1 MTVSSFS
8 AILGFQRRREDEP
21 PPVPDALAA
30 RNDMTLAQKQ
40 RLTVMAKMGVIPEH
54 HGPSVGHWLDSVP
67 FVRDRR
73 AEMLERE
80 RRMRDEQEEIGEE
93 QAASIFERRAKRVT
107 PGVLSIMGVRSLGQ
121 VMPREGPQVPVV
133 PAQLHEPK
141 QVTLR
146 ISKDISLPKSTA
158 ERAAKVGAAFQED
171 AAEDESSSGDDQKK
185 KQDEYRRKEREKRAA
200 AAKLEREKEL
210 KQRQQGKKKKKKRG
224 RDGDPDEDW
233 QGDESEEE
241 EVDIPRLVEASS
253 SRAQMMVFNDLIKGK
268 VSTANKGMT
277 DADLE
282 RRFSQQQQDSQ
293 SSAGDGSLMTEEQ
306 VLMII
311 RREKAER
318 GAGGERGGASAS
330 RRVQRELDEWA
341 EKKAHQRARV
351 KSPTRFERM
360 VIARK

>member
-1 MTVSSFS
+1 
-8 AILGFQRRREDEP
+8 
-21 PPVPDALAA
+21 
-30 RNDMTLAQKQ
+30 
-40 RLTVMAKMGVIPEH
+40 
-54 HGPSVGHWLDSVP
+54 
-67 FVRDRR
+67 
-73 AEMLERE
+73 
-80 RRMRDEQEEIGEE
+80 
-93 QAASIFERRAKRVT
+93 
-107 PGVLSIMGVRSLGQ
+107 
-121 VMPREGPQVPVV
+121 
-133 PAQLHEPK
+133 
-141 QVTLR
+141 
-146 ISKDISLPKSTA
+146 
-158 ERAAKVGAAFQED
+158 
-171 AAEDESSSGDDQKK
+171 
-185 KQDEYRRKEREKRAA
+185 
-200 AAKLEREKEL
+200 
-210 KQRQQGKKKKKKRG
+210 
-224 RDGDPDEDW
+224 
-233 QGDESEEE
+233 
-241 EVDIPRLVEASS
+241 
-253 SRAQMMVFNDLIKGK
+253 MMVFNDLIKGK